1 MDLAR
6 RFQSAQETLT
16 DTDGKFSLEAAPGI
30 DWNLFTVLKEPDV
43 LIFKPGYGPLAKRD
57 LGTER

>member
-6 RFQSAQETLT
+6 RVQNAQETLT
-16 DTDGKFSLEAAPGI
+16 DVDGKISLEAAPGI
-30 DWNLFTVLKEPDV
+30 LFTYVLKEPDV
-43 LIFKPGYGPLAKRD
+43 LKFKPGYGPLAKRD